1 MTHTLE
7 TDWIDGRIAVV
18 SFSDAPRRNQMSW
31 AAVDELG
38 ALLQAHREAGAR
50 VVILAS
56 ALAGHWLQHAWLQDL
71 SNSVESLPLTGSGA
85 GWFSILDE
93 VTHVDMVSIA
103 AISGDTSGGGAE
115 IGWACDFR
123 VAEQQVMF
131 SQPEVNIGLTT
142 GIGGCTRLANLAGR
156 TMATEM
162 VLTGRAMPAQR
173 LYDLGAINRVVASGE
188 ALASAVELARELAD
202 MPPLAVRGLKKI
214 LSCSEQVPLREAL
227 ENEQT
232 VFQSVVASD
241 DARRGMRSTQARY
254 DAEAAEQKR
263 DQDTV

>member
-1 MTHTLE
+1 VTHTIE
-7 TDWIDGRIAVV
+7 TDWIDDRIAVV
-18 SFSDAPRRNQMSW
+18 SFSDVPRRNQMSW

-38 ALLQAHREAGAR
+38 ALLQKHREAGAR

-56 ALAGHWLQHAWLQDL
+56 ALPGQWLQHAWLQDL
-71 SNSVESLPLTGSGA
+71 SNSVDSLPITGSGV

-93 VTHVDMVSIA
+93 VTHVDTVSIA

-123 VAEQQVMF
+123 IAEQQVMF

-142 GIGGCTRLANLAGR
+142 GIGGSTRLTHLAGR
-156 TMATEM
+156 TVATEM

-173 LYDLGAINRVVASGE
+173 LYDLGAVNRVVASGE
-188 ALASAVELARELAD
+188 ALSTAIELARDLACKS
-202 MPPLAVRGLKKI
+202 PLAVRGLNKI
-214 LSCSEQVPLREAL
+214 LACSEQAPLREAL
-227 ENEQT
+227 EHEQT
-232 VFQSVVASD
+232 VFQSVVVSE

-254 DAEAAEQKR
+254 DAEAAGRNNK
-263 DQDTV
+263 QDTE